1 MKSESF
7 IEYPY
12 SETLCIDMNHMII
25 ANVSGLVTKLP
36 LICSYAS

>member
-7 IEYPY
+7 IEYPCN
-12 SETLCIDMNHMII
+12 ETLFIDMII
-25 ANVSGLVTKLP
+25 ANVSGLITKLP